1 MDIKKKLKMRIEKIK
16 VGDLQ
21 LSLCLQE
28 HFNKAMQEGKSNKS
42 YKYWSTLYKEL
53 KKGYEP
59 EEHKFGYIKL
69 SGNGYMLDGNHRAV
83 ILQNLYGNEYEID
96 VYVAPKIIHWIAIGI
111 VMICTLLITLFKIIL
126 YIIPKR
132 IRPNIRGIGG
142 DCMVRKTHFT
152 YQGEQ
157 FSTAEAIMQIIKT
170 ILFTPISIITFFISG
185 IGKFLGIRK

>member
-1 MDIKKKLKMRIEKIK
+1 MRIEKMK

-69 SGNGYMLDGNHRAV
+69 SGKGYMLDGNHRAV
-83 ILQNLYGNEYEID
+83 VLQNLYGNEYEID
-96 VYVAPKIIHWIAIGI
+96 VYVVPKIIHWIAIAI

-132 IRPNIRGIGG
+132 IRPNIRGIRGATKS
-142 DCMVRKTHFT
+142 CKETHFT

-170 ILFTPISIITFFISG
+170 ILFTPISIIMFFISG